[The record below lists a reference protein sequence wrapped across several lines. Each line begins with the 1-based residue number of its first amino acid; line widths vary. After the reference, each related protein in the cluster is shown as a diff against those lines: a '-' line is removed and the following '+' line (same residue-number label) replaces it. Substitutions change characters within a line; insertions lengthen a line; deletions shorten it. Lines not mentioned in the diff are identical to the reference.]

1 MVRNDKKNAIPK
13 IDDDLLKRAEGIVE
27 KKKVQAK
34 QIKATKDSLIGRA
47 KKTHPIPVVTGEEED
62 GTPIET
68 IFQARR
74 LTPRERANMK
84 LLNVDTENLA
94 SLSEEE
100 LNDIE
105 DQGYELLS
113 TVIIEPKLTADEWKD
128 VDIALTQDL
137 TNKAMALQ
145 SLANDAAAVEFF
157 QDLNYGDR

>member
-1 MVRNDKKNAIPK
+1 
-13 IDDDLLKRAEGIVE
+13 
-27 KKKVQAK
+27 
-34 QIKATKDSLIGRA
+34 
-47 KKTHPIPVVTGEEED
+47 
-62 GTPIET
+62 
-68 IFQARR
+68 
-74 LTPRERANMK
+74 MK